1 MAFYLGID
9 GGGTKTRF
17 ALADETTVLARVVC
31 GGSNMVRLGETQAGE
46 VLRQGIQQV
55 CASARISPQQIGAA
69 CIGTAG
75 SARPEISGKI
85 RDIISGLGVAN
96 FEVVG
101 DSVIALQAAFGG
113 GAGVITIA
121 GTGSIVYGRDARG
134 KLVRAGGWGFAV
146 SDEGSGHW
154 IGRRA
159 VSALLDAHDRGI
171 ETALTNLAIKCWRL
185 QSMDELVQF
194 ANSTPPPDFPQLFPV
209 VLRATDEG
217 DSVAKEVLAEAGS
230 KLATLTALVMRRLA
244 TRSSE
249 RQEGNSSFQQLLPV
263 ATTGSVFRQSIHVRQ
278 TFNNYLNKEFPGIEI
293 RQDFGEPI
301 DGAIARARA
310 LK

>member
-17 ALADETTVLARVVC
+17 ALADEATVLARAVC

-46 VLRQGIQQV
+46 VLRHGVQQV
-55 CASARISPQQIGAA
+55 CALARISPQQIGAA

-85 RDIISGLGVAN
+85 RDIISSLGVPN

-101 DSVIALQAAFGG
+101 DSVIALEAAFGRG
-113 GAGVITIA
+113 PGVIAIA
-121 GTGSIVYGRDARG
+121 GTGSIVYGRDVRG
-134 KLVRAGGWGFAV
+134 TLARAGGWGFAV

-159 VSALLDAHDRGI
+159 VSFLLDANDRGI

-209 VLRATDEG
+209 VLRAADEG
-217 DSVAKEVLAEAGS
+217 DSAAKAVLVEAGS
-230 KLATLTALVMRRLA
+230 KLATLTALVMRRLT
-244 TRSSE
+244 TRNSP
-249 RQEGNSSFQQLLPV
+249 RQESNPEVQQLLPV

-278 TFNNYLNKEFPGIEI
+278 TFNNYLKKEFPSVEI

>member
-17 ALADETTVLARVVC
+17 TLADETTILARVVC
-31 GGSNMVRLGETQAGE
+31 GGSNIVRLGERQAAD
-46 VLRQGIQQV
+46 VLRQGVQQV
-55 CASARISPQQIGAA
+55 CASARISPQQIEAA

-101 DSVIALQAAFGG
+101 DSVIALEAAFGRG
-113 GAGVITIA
+113 PGVIAIA

-134 KLVRAGGWGFAV
+134 TLARAGGWGFAV

-159 VSALLDAHDRGI
+159 VSALLEARDRGI
-171 ETALTNLAIKCWRL
+171 ETALTDLAIKCWRL
-185 QSMDELVQF
+185 HSMDELVQF
-194 ANSTPPPDFPQLFPV
+194 ANSTPPPNFPQLFPV
-209 VLRATDEG
+209 VLRAADES
-217 DSVAKEVLAEAGS
+217 DSVAKEVLVEAGS
-230 KLATLTALVMRRLA
+230 KLATLTALVMRRLTTSNA
-244 TRSSE
+244 K
-249 RQEGNSSFQQLLPV
+249 RQKSNSRVPLLPV

-278 TFNNYLNKEFPGIEI
+278 TFNNYLKKEFPGIEI

-301 DGAIARARA
+301 DGAIARARS